1 MNTSNSAS
9 RDGIPRLSRRSVI
22 GGALAALV
30 ATGTSAC
37 QSGNAVVGEGETVLV
52 SVSIAAPS
60 AGPVYLA
67 NALGYFKDEG
77 LNVEV
82 KEIANA
88 SLQIATGQVKYGL
101 VNTTTLMQS
110 ASENIG
116 LQAVCITQVDPSYI
130 LAVSDA
136 VWNKHGLTEA
146 MPLKDK
152 LAALKGEKIT
162 AVGGRTTNPGAKLL
176 EALYK
181 KNGLPPD
188 TISVLSMT
196 SSAAS
201 TAAFQNGQVGVI
213 FQPQPQPDQVLSMV
227 PGKIVYNTGDSPL
240 FTEMDN
246 VAWSTLATSAKFAAA
261 NPDLTAKMCTAIG
274 KANDYL
280 DKSPADA
287 AEALKDLLPTDLAIL
302 KDSMPTYKWAPA
314 GKMSEADFA
323 NSVDVLASMGM
334 FAKVTPDQVK
344 ASYTTAH
351 QQ

>member
-1 MNTSNSAS
+1 MNTTTSAS
-9 RDGIPRLSRRSVI
+9 RDGIPRPSRRSVI

-37 QSGNAVVGEGETVLV
+37 QSSNAVVGEGETVLV

-60 AGPVYLA
+60 AGPVFLA
-67 NALGYFKDEG
+67 NTLGYFKDEG
-77 LNVEV
+77 LNIEV
-82 KEIANA
+82 KELANA

-101 VNTTTLMQS
+101 VNTTTLIQS
-110 ASENIG
+110 ASEDIG
-116 LQAVCITQVDPSYI
+116 LQAVCITQIDPSYI
-130 LAVSDA
+130 LAVSDG

-188 TISVLSMT
+188 TIAVLSMT
-196 SSAAS
+196 SSAAA

-261 NPDLTAKMCTAIG
+261 NPEMTTKMCTAIG
-274 KANDYL
+274 RANDYL
-280 DKSPADA
+280 DKNPAEA
-287 AEALKDLLPTDLAIL
+287 AEALKTSLPTDLAIL

-314 GKMSEADFA
+314 GKMSDADFA
-323 NSVDVLASMGM
+323 KSVEVLGSMGM
-334 FAKVTPDQVK
+334 FADVTPEQVK
-344 ASYTTAH
+344 ASYTTAY

>member
-1 MNTSNSAS
+1 
-9 RDGIPRLSRRSVI
+9 V
-22 GGALAALV
+22 LAALV
-30 ATGTSAC
+30 LTAASAC
-37 QSGNAVVGEGETVLV
+37 GSDDAAVGADETVLV

-67 NALGYFKDEG
+67 DALGYFKDAG
-77 LNVEV
+77 IKAEV

-110 ASENIG
+110 ASQNIG
-116 LQAVCITQVDPSYI
+116 LQAVCVTQIDPSYI

-136 VWNKHGLTEA
+136 VWKKHGLTEA

-176 EALYK
+176 ETLLK
-181 KNGLPPD
+181 KNGLPAD
-188 TISVLSMT
+188 TIDVLSMT
-196 SSAAS
+196 SSSAA

-213 FQPQPQPDQVLSMV
+213 FQPQPQPDQVLSKV
-227 PGKIVYNTGDSPL
+227 PGKILYNTGDSPL

-246 VAWSTLATSAKFAAA
+246 VGWSTLATSAKFAKA
-261 NPDLTAKMCTAIG
+261 NPDLTAKMCAAIG

-280 DKSPADA
+280 DKNPDQA
-287 AEALKDLLPTDLAIL
+287 AEALKSSMPGDPAIL
-302 KDSMPTYKWAPA
+302 KDSLPTYKWAPA
-314 GKMSEADFA
+314 AKMSEADFA
-323 NSVDVLASMGM
+323 AGVGVLSSMGM
-334 FAKVTPDQVK
+334 FAEVSQEQIKS
-344 ASYTTAH
+344 AYTTAY
-351 QQ
+351 QK